1 MKRLFISQPFTG
13 KTEEEVFVIRKKV
26 EKFVV
31 DFIGEEVEV
40 IDQYH
45 QDAPPNPGRLFYLGN
60 SIKLMG
66 TSDIVCFTSDWRDAP
81 GCRVEMSVCLE
92 YGITHLIMD
101 PIRIDRVVVKG

>member
-13 KTEEEVFVIRKKV
+13 KTEEEVFVIRKTI
-26 EKFVV
+26 EKSITEL
-31 DFIGEEVEV
+31 IGEVEV

-66 TSDIVCFTSDWRDAP
+66 SADIVCFSSDWKDAP

-92 YGITHLIMD
+92 YGIPHMIID
-101 PIRIDRVVVKG
+101 SNRIDNVTMKG

>member
-1 MKRLFISQPFTG
+1 
-13 KTEEEVFVIRKKV
+13 
-26 EKFVV
+26 
-31 DFIGEEVEV
+31 
-40 IDQYH
+40 
-45 QDAPPNPGRLFYLGN
+45 
-60 SIKLMG
+60 MG